1 MKRLFRFLAP
11 LLFIAGSI
19 PAANAAGTIPFSLSQ
34 QFDALGKP
42 LGGCRL
48 FTIAAGTVST
58 PQDAFQ
64 DADLTIKLP
73 NPIECDASG
82 RLPQFFLADGNIKVR
97 LTDRNGVTQLVADN
111 VLVIGPSSG
120 GGGGGGGQVDPTTI
134 IQTGDVKYRY
144 GTGSLSGFVRANGR
158 TIGSASSGAS
168 ERANADCQALFEY
181 LWGADATLVVSGGRG
196 ASAAADWAANKTI
209 TLPDFRGRVLAGLDD
224 MGTGPAGML
233 TSTYFGA
240 STTALGS
247 SGGAEKWTL
256 TTGQI
261 PSHRH
266 NNTLNDPG
274 HKHGSTATIY
284 VGATRSGK
292 PSGGGSNV
300 ADDAY
305 PLGIGLLAYTG
316 ITITNAYEG
325 GGQPHPSIQPTSVV
339 TLYIKL

>member
-11 LLFIAGSI
+11 LLFIAGLI

-34 QFDALGKP
+34 QFDTLGKP

-48 FTIAAGTVST
+48 YVIAAGTVST

-73 NPIECDASG
+73 NPIECDAAG

-97 LTDRNGVTQLVADN
+97 LTDKNGVTQIVADN

-196 ASAAADWAANKTI
+196 ASAAADWSANKTI

-224 MGTGPAGML
+224 MGTTSADRLSDIL
-233 TSTYFGA
+233 TST
-240 STTALGS
+240 TLGS
-247 SGGAEKWTL
+247 SGGAETVALTQANLPAVSFPVNIPAGQGLHGHGTSATL
-256 TTGQI
+256 YSGS
-261 PSHRH
+261 PSNRH
-266 NNTLNDPG
+266 SGIEPGTLLSGPYSISISANTLPAMYG
-274 HKHGSTATIY
+274 TA
-284 VGATRSGK
+284 S
-292 PSGGGSNV
+292 SGGSGT
-300 ADDAY
+300 AF
-305 PLGIGLLAYTG
+305 
-316 ITITNAYEG
+316 TIV
-325 GGQPHPSIQPTSVV
+325 QPTSVV

>member
-1 MKRLFRFLAP
+1 MLKRLGVALAA
-11 LLFIAGSI
+11 LFSFVQLAS
-19 PAANAAGTIPFSLSQ
+19 AAGTIPFSLSQ

-48 FTIAAGTVST
+48 YTIAAGTVST

-64 DADLTIKLP
+64 DADLTMKLP

-97 LTDRNGVTQLVADN
+97 LTDKNGVTQIVADN
-111 VLVIGPSSG
+111 ILVIGPSSG

-181 LWGADATLVVSGGRG
+181 LWGADASLVVSGGRG

-209 TLPDFRGRVLAGLDD
+209 ALPDFRGRVLAGLDD
-224 MGTGPAGML
+224 MGETSAGRL
-233 TSTYFGA
+233 SEILSSTV
-240 STTALGS
+240 LGS
-247 SGGAEKWTL
+247 SGGSKLHTL
-256 TTGQI
+256 TAAQI
-261 PSHRH
+261 PWHTH
-266 NNTLNDPG
+266 
-274 HKHGSTATIY
+274 
-284 VGATRSGK
+284 SGTTES
-292 PSGGGSNV
+292 SGGAFTYSFPNSIVGQLEAGGNPVTVFAGTV
-300 ADDAY
+300 ATLPVGDRFHAHNFTTNGGNGV
-305 PLGIGLLAYTG
+305 LGQA
-316 ITITNAYEG
+316 
-325 GGQPHPSIQPTSVV
+325 HPIVQPTSVV

>member
-64 DADLTIKLP
+64 DAGLTIKLP
-73 NPIECDASG
+73 NPIECDAAG

-97 LTDRNGVTQLVADN
+97 LTDKNGVPQIVADN
-111 VLVIGPSSG
+111 ILVIGPSSG

-168 ERANADCQALFEY
+168 ERANVDCQALFEY

-196 ASAAADWAANKTI
+196 ASAAADWSANKTI

-224 MGTGPAGML
+224 MGA
-233 TSTYFGA
+233 TSA
-240 STTALGS
+240 ARLSDILSSTSLGS
-247 SGGAEKWTL
+247 SGGTKTHTL
-256 TTGQI
+256 TIAQI

-266 NNTLNDPG
+266 NNTLTDPG
-274 HKHGSTATIY
+274 HGHSITRGGSTW
-284 VGATRSGK
+284 V
-292 PSGGGSNV
+292 GGGGPSNI
-300 ADDAY
+300 D
-305 PLGIGLLAYTG
+305 LLRNSGTLSTSGNTTG

-325 GGQPHPSIQPTSVV
+325 GGEAHPIVQPTSVV

>member
-48 FTIAAGTVST
+48 YTIAAGTVST

-64 DADLTIKLP
+64 DAGLTIKLP
-73 NPIECDASG
+73 NPIECDAAG

-97 LTDRNGVTQLVADN
+97 LTDKAGVTQIVADGI
-111 VLVIGPSSG
+111 LVIGPSSG

-181 LWGADATLVVSGGRG
+181 LWGADSSLTVSGGRG

-224 MGTGPAGML
+224 MGNTNAQRLYGEM
-233 TSTYFGA
+233 A
-240 STTALGS
+240 STTLGA
-247 SGGAEKWTL
+247 SGGVKNVTL
-256 TTGQI
+256 TTSQI

-266 NNTLNDPG
+266 LNTLYDPG
-274 HKHGSTATIY
+274 HTHGHQGGYSGTTPQQKPAGS
-284 VGATRSGK
+284 GAAV
-292 PSGGGSNV
+292 PADVISN
-300 ADDAY
+300 Y
-305 PLGIGLLAYTG
+305 ISSAYTG
-316 ITITNAYEG
+316 ISISNAWEG
-325 GGQPHPSIQPTSVV
+325 GGQAHTNTQPTSVV
-339 TLYIKL
+339 TTYIKL